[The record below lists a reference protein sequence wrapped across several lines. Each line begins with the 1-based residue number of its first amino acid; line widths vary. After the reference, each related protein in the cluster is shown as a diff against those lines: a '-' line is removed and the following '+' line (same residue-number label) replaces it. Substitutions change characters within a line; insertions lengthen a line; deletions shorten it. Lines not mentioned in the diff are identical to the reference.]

1 MSLREHCIKILL
13 KSDSVR
19 FMQSRCFCQRFSHWA
34 NENEPLSTANS
45 AQSVLLLTT
54 DGRTSEIWPDKVM
67 THVPNDDKW
76 RQFIPLV
83 WLRACAFPTSTFL
96 VSPVHSHPSLGHLTW
111 QERMFLS
118 VALSGNMSWMKTKHH
133 PIEQSPF
140 TKIGLIFYS
149 LLIQDPFSL
158 TWYRFI
164 AKIIFPWLY
173 HRN

>member
-19 FMQSRCFCQRFSHWA
+19 FRAGVFVKDSHTEQTKMNLYQQQTLHNQFCSSIQMRKRLRFDLIKSW
-34 NENEPLSTANS
+34 
-45 AQSVLLLTT
+45 
-54 DGRTSEIWPDKVM
+54 K
-67 THVPNDDKW
+67 
-76 RQFIPLV
+76 FIPLV

-133 PIEQSPF
+133 PIEQTAF

-149 LLIQDPFSL
+149 FLSQDPYSL
-158 TWYRFI
+158 SWYRFI
-164 AKIIFPWLY
+164 AILY
-173 HRN
+173 HLN